1 MLLKLSPAVFSTEP
15 LVHLVPHVAMFG
27 CARGMTKEDE
37 KKMQCSQHP
46 QHLQHLQHP
55 QQPGMTSPL
64 LSGSTTERLGGSSR
78 EAASRWE
85 GGTWHI
91 GARGLGMRPGD
102 PIRWPAWRISCI
114 YIYIYHIYIYIY
126 NIISYPFPFWMID
139 MNNYDVHLKSHLYI
153 VAVRQFLFMDPPLPN
168 ISVQHMQLYTY
179 CTCVRRHTHT
189 AYIAPWVL
197 YVCKW

>member
-1 MLLKLSPAVFSTEP
+1 MSAVVIVTVMCSNHVRIQMLLHLWMLLKLSPAVFSTEP

-27 CARGMTKEDE
+27 CPRDDKGGRE
-37 KKMQCSQHP
+37 KMQCSQHP
-46 QHLQHLQHP
+46 QHPQHP

-102 PIRWPAWRISCI
+102 PIRWPAWRIS
-114 YIYIYHIYIYIY
+114 YHIYITHTYIY
-126 NIISYPFPFWMID
+126 IIS
-139 MNNYDVHLKSHLYI
+139 
-153 VAVRQFLFMDPPLPN
+153 
-168 ISVQHMQLYTY
+168 
-179 CTCVRRHTHT
+179 
-189 AYIAPWVL
+189 
-197 YVCKW
+197 

>member
-1 MLLKLSPAVFSTEP
+1 MSQCLA
-15 LVHLVPHVAMFG
+15 
-27 CARGMTKEDE
+27 ARGMTKEDE

-46 QHLQHLQHP
+46 QHPQHP

-102 PIRWPAWRISCI
+102 PIRWPAWRIS
-114 YIYIYHIYIYIY
+114 YIYIYHTHTHIYIYHIVTY
-126 NIISYPFPFWMID
+126 RIISYHIISYPFPFWMIG
-139 MNNYDVHLKSHLYI
+139 MNNYDAHLKSHLYI
-153 VAVRQFLFMDPPLPN
+153 VAVRQLLFMDPPLPN
-168 ISVQHMQLYTY
+168 ISVQHMQLYTC
-179 CTCVRRHTHT
+179 CTCVRTHTHT
-189 AYIAPWVL
+189 TYIAPWVL